1 MHVKGFYFLIF
12 LIHLCFKLDAQSIS
26 IIVEDSKK
34 MPLIGANATLIS
46 KEDST
51 TLNTTTDGKGIA
63 HFTISRYGN
72 YEVQL
77 SYLGYLPIQAI
88 LSFTEDQMVHRI
100 EMTESQ
106 LLLEEVTIVSR
117 RPMLRQDGEKTIVD
131 PTPML
136 DISTNVLEIMEA
148 TPGLFVDQDGGIYLG
163 NTSPAVVF
171 INGREQRLGAQ
182 DIANL
187 LRSLPPGSI
196 QHIELIRNPSARY
209 DAATS
214 GGIIN
219 IVLKKGVKIGR
230 FGSVQAGFNQGNQGN
245 RFAGLSLFDT
255 GSRLGWYFNFNL
267 NRDAIRN
274 DLEAT
279 RASTAPFVL
288 GQESVNTRKST
299 HGYLGLGFNME
310 WNEKISFTYD
320 GRLNISVTD
329 AQTVSENDLISF
341 ENILISGTSNLLD
354 NYTPFLSHQ
363 HDLGSIIRLDS
374 SGSLIDLKVS
384 FSHSTSRTNQ
394 NYTNEFLFPSQP
406 PEVGEGDIDN
416 SRVFIQFQG
425 DVSKNLPHNISLES
439 GLKMTFMDFGNQSR
453 FSSLVNGM
461 LIPDVFRNNQ
471 YQYAESIGAAYIQ
484 GSKTFLENFTL
495 KAGVRTEF
503 TRMAGD
509 QTVPENAVFN
519 VNRIDWFPYVFFSR
533 HLVTIAGY
541 DLKAFGIYR
550 KTLSRPTYHNLNPA
564 VRILDQYN
572 YESGNPSLTP
582 QFTNNYEVNISMND
596 YPIFA
601 VGRNHTSGIISNVL
615 YNDPVNPSL
624 TNSTFDNI
632 GTSVET
638 YFRLVMGLPPV
649 NRYFGVLGAQ
659 YNHMNYNGMY
669 SDAPITFQRGS
680 WRMFTFHSF
689 QITQST
695 KIMASGFLLL
705 NGQMNL
711 MELGDFGQL
720 NLTLTRTMLNKN
732 LHLSLFMRDALRS
745 MKTPF
750 RLQQSDILFEGE
762 RYADNQRVGVN
773 LRYQFGIRPKEEQK
787 KGSPFQ
793 FDD

>member
-1 MHVKGFYFLIF
+1 MCYY
-12 LIHLCFKLDAQSIS
+12 LDAQIIS
-26 IIVEDSKK
+26 IIVEDERKT
-34 MPLIGANATLIS
+34 PLIGANVTIIS
-46 KEDST
+46 QVDST
-51 TLNTTTDGKGIA
+51 TLYTTTNGNGIA
-63 HFTISRYGN
+63 YFTLNRYGH
-72 YEVQL
+72 YAVQL
-77 SYLGYLPIQAI
+77 SYLGYLPVQVF
-88 LSFTEDQMVHRI
+88 LTMTEDQTVYRI

-148 TPGLFVDQDGGIYLG
+148 TPGLFVDQEGGIYLG

-219 IVLKKGVKIGR
+219 IVLKKGIKIGR
-230 FGSVQAGFNQGNQGN
+230 FGSVQTGFNQGNQGN
-245 RFAGLSLFDT
+245 QFAGMSLFDT
-255 GSRLGWYFNFNL
+255 GSRSGWYFNFNL
-267 NRDAIRN
+267 NRDAVRN

-279 RASTAPFVL
+279 RASAAPFFL
-288 GQESVNTRKST
+288 GQETVNTRKSYN
-299 HGYLGLGFNME
+299 GYLGLGFNRE
-310 WNEKISFTYD
+310 WNEKFSFTYD
-320 GRLNISVTD
+320 GRFNTSITD
-329 AQTVSENDLISF
+329 AQTLSENDLISF
-341 ENILISGTSNLLD
+341 ENVLISGTSNLLD
-354 NYTPFLSHQ
+354 NHTPFLSQQ
-363 HDLGSIIRLDS
+363 HDLGSIFRLDS
-374 SGSLIDLKVS
+374 SGSVIELKLS

-394 NYTNEFLFPSQP
+394 KYTNEFVFPAQP
-406 PEVGEGDIDN
+406 PEVGEGDINN
-416 SRVFIQFQG
+416 SRYFIQLQC
-425 DVSKNLPHNISLES
+425 DVSKNLPHYISLES
-439 GLKMTFMDFGNQSR
+439 GFRMTFMDFDNQSE
-453 FSSLVNGM
+453 FFTFVHGM
-461 LIPDVFRNNQ
+461 QVSDGLRNNQ
-471 YQYAESIGAAYIQ
+471 YQYAESIGAFYIQ

-503 TRMAGD
+503 TRMSGFQILPGSAM
-509 QTVPENAVFN
+509 FHI
-519 VNRIDWFPYVFFSR
+519 NRVDWFPYLFFSR
-533 HLVTIAGY
+533 RLVTIAGY

-596 YPIFA
+596 YPILA
-601 VGRNHTSGIISNVL
+601 LGRNHTTGIISNVL

-632 GTSVET
+632 GSSIET
-638 YFRLVMGLPPV
+638 YFRLVLGLPPV

-659 YNHMNYNGMY
+659 YNHLNYNGMY
-669 SDAPITFQRGS
+669 SDAPINFQRGS

-689 QITQST
+689 QITRST
-695 KIMASGFLLL
+695 KIMASGFFLL

-732 LHLSLFMRDALRS
+732 LHLSLFIRDALRS
-745 MKTPF
+745 MNTPF

-787 KGSPFQ
+787 KGNPFQ
-793 FDD
+793 FDE